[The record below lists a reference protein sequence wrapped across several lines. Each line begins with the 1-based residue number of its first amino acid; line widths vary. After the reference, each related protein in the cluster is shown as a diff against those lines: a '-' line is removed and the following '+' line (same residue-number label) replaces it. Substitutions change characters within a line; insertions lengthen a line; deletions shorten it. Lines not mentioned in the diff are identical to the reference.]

1 MISTLWHAPGRIW
14 AAMMAAAAPRFWAQV
29 GAGMAMTVVLVGY
42 GLVIWL
48 GPWPVTLA
56 CKQLD
61 LLGQGQLMAGFLV
74 LVALVCITGMKVGF
88 SGGREGFHADLD
100 QPDEPPSPP
109 PAKITTT
116 TTTEVT
122 KP

>member
-1 MISTLWHAPGRIW
+1 MISTLWHAPGRVW
-14 AAMMAAAAPRFWAQV
+14 AAMMAAASARFWAQV
-29 GAGMAMTVVLVGY
+29 GAGMALTVVLVGY

-56 CKQLD
+56 GKQLD

-74 LVALVCITGMKVGF
+74 LVALVCITNMRVGLNATRD
-88 SGGREGFHADLD
+88 GLHADLD
-100 QPDEPPSPP
+100 QSDDPEPEP
-109 PAKITTT
+109 KVITTT
-116 TTTEVT
+116 TTTEV